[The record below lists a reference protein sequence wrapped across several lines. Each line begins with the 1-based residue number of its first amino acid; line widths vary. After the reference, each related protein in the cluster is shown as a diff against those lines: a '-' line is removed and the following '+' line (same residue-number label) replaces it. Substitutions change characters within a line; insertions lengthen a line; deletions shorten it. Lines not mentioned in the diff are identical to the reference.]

1 MFYGKE
7 NKCDS
12 PVSITYKER
21 IQNFYLMKDKTEKK
35 GKLSE
40 YVTVI
45 WKHPFKCFR
54 GINLKL

>member
-21 IQNFYLMKDKTEKK
+21 IHNFYLMKDKTEKK

-45 WKHPFKCFR
+45 
-54 GINLKL
+54 